1 MRIRCRVLGPA
12 AILVLLGAGD
22 AFACGDKF
30 LVSGRGTRYQRP
42 KNARAASVL
51 IYANPASGLKDAVGK
66 LPLESVLKRE
76 GHRLTSVETLEQL
89 AALVA
94 GGRYDIVLAATSVVD
109 AVTSLLG
116 AAADAPVV
124 VAFCPKGG
132 ADGEGKGKDA
142 ACVKTPPKE
151 GSLLQAIDK
160 AVVQRDGNLRR
171 ARHSG

>member
-1 MRIRCRVLGPA
+1 MRIRSRVLGA
-12 AILVLLGAGD
+12 AAVFLLLGAGD
-22 AFACGDKF
+22 ALACGDKF

-94 GGRYDIVLAATSVVD
+94 GGRYDIVLAATSVVE
-109 AVTSLLG
+109 AVTGLLG

-124 VAFCPKGG
+124 VAFCAKGAG
-132 ADGEGKGKDA
+132 LEGRDRSPQ
-142 ACVKTPPKE
+142 CVKTPPKE

-160 AVVQRDGNLRR
+160 AVAQRDGNLRR